1 MSRNYQKN
9 RYHPT
14 PIERG
19 SELESDFLA
28 DAKAHGMARYPGPF
42 IALRLADYYKAVKEG
57 RLLPEGSSPSFVA
70 GTHSSRVASSSER
83 EESAVASTITARP
96 EPEAAVASRL
106 AVAETITAVKGDG
119 NFGFFFGDDLDD
131 EDEEDEE

>member
-28 DAKAHGMARYPGPF
+28 DAKAHGMARFPGPF
-42 IALRLADYYKAVKEG
+42 IAMRLADYYKAVKEG

-70 GTHSSRVASSSER
+70 GTHSSRMAPLPER
-83 EESAVASTITARP
+83 EASVAVPTITARS
-96 EPEAAVASRL
+96 EPEATVAVASRP

-119 NFGFFFGDDLDD
+119 NFGFFFGDDLED
-131 EDEEDEE
+131 EDE